1 MRPRTAIA
9 HWKNSVRPVCE
20 YACEL
25 WEGEISATWV
35 TKLETIQ
42 YSFGKAA
49 LGLHA
54 NPAAVGVRAELGLE
68 EMRFRRQELK
78 LRWWGRLCAV
88 PQERL
93 LS

>member
-1 MRPRTAIA
+1 MVRSLKASGAAGRWNSLLGRLLTRAKLALSALMYQCGGSDGLRPHTAIA

-42 YSFGKAA
+42 YS
-49 LGLHA
+49 
-54 NPAAVGVRAELGLE
+54 V
-68 EMRFRRQELK
+68 Q
-78 LRWWGRLCAV
+78 W
-88 PQERL
+88 
-93 LS
+93 